1 MKTRNEKEQL
11 SRLILAFVFGIC
23 IFGILIM
30 LISNGNHDV
39 VVPEETTTSLTE
51 LTTTT
56 TEIET
61 TAEKVTTT
69 TTTTTTSTA
78 VTTTT
83 TTDVTTTTSTTTTT
97 ETSKLM
103 TYDILQRIEII
114 NILLDETKYE
124 RLITKD
130 PSKLTNDEHLE
141 LYYYNSLVMERKQLR
156 EYLDKNK

>member
-11 SRLILAFVFGIC
+11 ARLILAFVFGMC

-39 VVPEETTTSLTE
+39 VVPEETTTSMTE

-56 TEIET
+56 EVTQT

-69 TTTTTTSTA
+69 TTTTTSTV

-83 TTDVTTTTSTTTTT
+83 TSVTTTTTTTTTT

-114 NILLDETKYE
+114 NILLDETKYN
-124 RLITKD
+124 RLINKD

-156 EYLDKNK
+156 EYLEKMKD

>member
-1 MKTRNEKEQL
+1 MKTRNEKEQFA
-11 SRLILAFVFGIC
+11 RLILAFVFGIC
-23 IFGILIM
+23 IFGILII

-39 VVPEETTTSLTE
+39 VVQEETTTSLTE

-56 TEIET
+56 TEVTQT
-61 TAEKVTTT
+61 TTEKVTTT
-69 TTTTTTSTA
+69 TTTTTTSTT
-78 VTTTT
+78 VTA
-83 TTDVTTTTSTTTTT
+83 TTTSVVTTTTTT

-124 RLITKD
+124 RLIKKD

>member
-39 VVPEETTTSLTE
+39 VVQEETTTSLTE

-56 TEIET
+56 TEVTQT
-61 TAEKVTTT
+61 TTEKVTTT
-69 TTTTTTSTA
+69 TTTTTTSTT

-83 TTDVTTTTSTTTTT
+83 TSVVTTTTTT

-124 RLITKD
+124 RLIKKD

>member
-1 MKTRNEKEQL
+1 MKTRNEKEQFA
-11 SRLILAFVFGIC
+11 RLILAFVFGIC
-23 IFGILIM
+23 IFGILII

-39 VVPEETTTSLTE
+39 VVQEETTTSLTE

-56 TEIET
+56 TEVTQT
-61 TAEKVTTT
+61 TTEKVTTT
-69 TTTTTTSTA
+69 TTTTTTSTT

-83 TTDVTTTTSTTTTT
+83 TSITTTTTTTTT

-124 RLITKD
+124 RLIKKD

>member
-1 MKTRNEKEQL
+1 MRRQKQEKVMRYL
-11 SRLILAFVFGIC
+11 LVFMLAACITPVMFA
-23 IFGILIM
+23 IFGGSMEPI
-30 LISNGNHDV
+30 V
-39 VVPEETTTSLTE
+39 EEPTETTATSD
-51 LTTTT
+51 TTTT
-56 TEIET
+56 TEVTQMT
-61 TAEKVTTT
+61 TTEKVTTT
-69 TTTTTTSTA
+69 TTTTTTTSTT
-78 VTTTT
+78 VTT
-83 TTDVTTTTSTTTTT
+83 TTDVTTTTSTTTTTT

-124 RLITKD
+124 RLIKKD

>member
-1 MKTRNEKEQL
+1 MKTRNEKEQFA
-11 SRLILAFVFGIC
+11 RLILAFVFGIC
-23 IFGILIM
+23 IFGILII

-39 VVPEETTTSLTE
+39 VVQEETTTSLTE

-56 TEIET
+56 TEVTQT
-61 TAEKVTTT
+61 TTEKVTTT
-69 TTTTTTSTA
+69 TTTTTTSTT
-78 VTTTT
+78 VTTT

-124 RLITKD
+124 RLIKKD